1 MRVGVEADRHL
12 YLSNLEETLMKRL
25 STLRSSAMTGTS
37 LGLAALSALLAWAC
51 SGSNSGGETPDA
63 GEDAPHD
70 AARDTSKIDG
80 AAPDAGGDRSAPD
93 GTSEASPD
101 SGGDTGPEDGSTGDS
116 SDGACPAAW
125 LIAPAVDASI
135 AVPDGGGGVLLHAA
149 GAGTQN
155 YTCDA
160 VPMDGGTT
168 TYAWTFV
175 GPQADLNDCHATLIG
190 HHFASDGGATAPE
203 WQTLDGTYVI
213 GHKLDAFIPDGG
225 ADSVP
230 WLLLH
235 ATAHGGTGTLASA
248 DYIQRLNT
256 DGGIAPEASSC
267 TVSATGTTVKVPYSA
282 DYFFFGE

>member
-1 MRVGVEADRHL
+1 L
-12 YLSNLEETLMKRL
+12 ILEETLMKRL
-25 STLRSSAMTGTS
+25 STQRSSAVTGAG
-37 LGLAALSALLAWAC
+37 LGFAALGAFLVWAC
-51 SGSNSGGETPDA
+51 SGSSSGGESPDA
-63 GEDAPHD
+63 GEDASRD
-70 AARDTSKIDG
+70 AGRDTGKTDG
-80 AAPDAGGDRSAPD
+80 ATSDAGSDRSVSD
-93 GTSEASPD
+93 GGSEASQD
-101 SGGDTGPEDGSTGDS
+101 SGKDTGTEDS

-125 LIAPAVDASI
+125 LTAPAVPSSI
-135 AVPDGGGGVLLHAA
+135 TVPDDGGGVLLHAA

-168 TYAWTFV
+168 SYGWTFV
-175 GPQADLNDCHATLIG
+175 GPQANLSDCHATLIG
-190 HHFASDGGATAPE
+190 HHFASDGGAAAPE

-213 GHKLDAFIPDGG
+213 GHKLDAFTPDGG

-235 ATAHGGTGTLASA
+235 ATSHGGTGVLASA

-256 DGGIAPEASSC
+256 DGGVAPEASSC
-267 TVSATGTTVKVPYSA
+267 NSSVTGTTVKVPYSA